1 MFVVLKQS
9 LLAFADKILLL
20 LDVHI
25 TYMQMEETSLAYIS
39 MILQV
44 QVKGPALI
52 DVVLSFPSEPSG
64 F

>member
-1 MFVVLKQS
+1 MKLKMKRPKIWFVVLKES

-39 MILQV
+39 MIYKFRSKDLH
-44 QVKGPALI
+44 
-52 DVVLSFPSEPSG
+52 
-64 F
+64 

>member
-9 LLAFADKILLL
+9 LLAVADKILLL

-39 MILQV
+39 MIYNTDYGRLER
-44 QVKGPALI
+44 K
-52 DVVLSFPSEPSG
+52 
-64 F
+64 